1 MSLTLEP
8 PNSILGRALQAHRS
22 GCSGCSTLNRGQE
35 PNRCCFFFFFL
46 AAPVAYGSFQARG
59 QIGAA
64 AAGLGH
70 SHAGSEPNLQPTL
83 QLVATLD
90 P

>member
-1 MSLTLEP
+1 MLRMLDLEQGTGAQP
-8 PNSILGRALQAHRS
+8 VLL
-22 GCSGCSTLNRGQE
+22 
-35 PNRCCFFFFFL
+35 FFFFL